1 MSKSKDLI
9 KKHTE
14 SVAHNTLGNIITV
27 GLSLGGAAVMSW
39 FTAHAAFIFG
49 LPLFV
54 VLIVGVA
61 VFFFLALAA
70 YLIDTII
77 VRRRR
82 LQAGAIDEPKQLEAF
97 NSELSLLKLDH
108 AEEIEGRSRA
118 FKDLQRKNEVLQE
131 RLNDWEKY
139 DWLVSIATTHAQDI
153 DQYVKL
159 DRIERGDM
167 QLNDGVPFV
176 KFGIYVANDSVL
188 DVTLELERGSYIL
201 FRGQKLVAPID
212 VVTDGLRCIKFQTV
226 RCLVIEQRLTR
237 EEAHFISGSEA
248 RDDAIF
254 FFDRL
259 TLTIK
264 GHRQT
269 PSVTPKR
276 LDMNKGV
283 TLHNEPLTFR
293 P

>member
-14 SVAHNTLGNIITV
+14 SVTHNTLGNIITV
-27 GLSLGGAAVMSW
+27 GLSWGGAAVMSSL
-39 FTAHAAFIFG
+39 AAYSAFLYG
-49 LPLFV
+49 LPLYLLIFWGAV
-54 VLIVGVA
+54 VFLIFA
-61 VFFFLALAA
+61 AALNFIH
-70 YLIDTII
+70 LFI

-82 LQAGAIDEPKQLEAF
+82 LQAGAFDEPKQLEAL
-97 NSELSLLKLDH
+97 NGELSLLKLDH

-159 DRIERGDM
+159 DRIELGDM

-176 KFGIYVANDSVL
+176 KFGIYVANDSIL

-212 VVTDGLRCIKFQTV
+212 IVTDGLRCIKFQTV

-248 RDDAIF
+248 TDDAIF

-264 GHRQT
+264 GHRQP

-293 P
+293 R